1 MSKLSF
7 LEMQVED
14 FALFSEP
21 KLLHPQFK
29 FSRFVYLSENSTIYS
44 RGVSSPKKKKKMK
57 NASHHSLWLSDFR
70 IGDILHAL
78 SCRGLS
84 MVTIVNGVTQST
96 RAKTR
101 KMRLLLE
108 ALQTRIPIMS
118 S

>member
-1 MSKLSF
+1 MSKLLF

-14 FALFSEP
+14 FALLSEP

-29 FSRFVYLSENSTIYS
+29 FSRFVYLSQNSMIYS
-44 RGVSSPKKKKKMK
+44 RDVSSPKKKKIK

-84 MVTIVNGVTQST
+84 MVTIASGVIQST